1 MGATWRGGRGWGRMG
16 WGSHVVVEGWE
27 MAFKEDVW
35 LPKRKVEVPQLE
47 AVHESQKPRRRED
60 GEACCNGWSQAEA
73 NEGKRRE
80 TAEVAAAAPP
90 QLATAGL
97 ATAASQQPT
106 SLPSLAAM
114 APTAC
119 TCPTAAAMAAV
130 VCSNWVEALPRKASR
145 KWWEVPLQGTSRR
158 GPKEGEKER
167 YRGGGRRGGRGGG
180 RKWNYGGG
188 GCRGRDRGGVEEKKG
203 GGKRKGAKGRGG
215 SAHPHRTS
223 RAKGEGGG
231 GGWAP
236 SGGVAFCWWCRGRG
250 GGGDPLHG
258 MGWGQTQR
266 GPPRTTLGK
275 SHGEKE
281 EKEEEKGCWGE
292 ALNKGFFTL
301 NKGCFLP
308 WTRAVFYPEQGLG
321 GSRNET
327 ACMSTLWCA
336 VPKRDCLHRV
346 GAGIIWRFQVQHPK
360 LTSYCLYKKNQ
371 LNWKDFLI
379 QHFPFFLGG
388 QFKLKHFF
396 TKYVSSLGEPA
407 QVEAFLH

>member
-1 MGATWRGGRGWGRMG
+1 MPWPWQLQVVLASSFREMGATWRGGRGWGRMG

-35 LPKRKVEVPQLE
+35 LPKRKVEAPQLE

-80 TAEVAAAAPP
+80 TAEVAAAAAPP

-167 YRGGGRRGGRGGG
+167 YRGGERGGGRGGG
-180 RKWNYGGG
+180 RKWNHGGG
-188 GCRGRDRGGVEEKKG
+188 GCRGRDRGGVEEKG

-231 GGWAP
+231 GWWAS
-236 SGGVAFCWWCRGRG
+236 SGWCRGRGSGG

-275 SHGEKE
+275 SHREKE
-281 EKEEEKGCWGE
+281 EKEEEKGWWGE

-308 WTRAVFYPEQGLG
+308 WTRAVCFLPWTRARRQQK
-321 GSRNET
+321 
-327 ACMSTLWCA
+327 W
-336 VPKRDCLHRV
+336 DCLHV
-346 GAGIIWRFQVQHPK
+346 YPLVCSA
-360 LTSYCLYKKNQ
+360 KKGLPTQ
-371 LNWKDFLI
+371 GWGRY
-379 QHFPFFLGG
+379 H
-388 QFKLKHFF
+388 LK
-396 TKYVSSLGEPA
+396 VSSSTP
-407 QVEAFLH
+407 